1 MKNTHTL
8 FLIVVISLLSA
19 SLPAL
24 QVDVPGEVKAY
35 ENLEVK
41 LSSAEADGT
50 VQEARFFF
58 YQSGER
64 EPRYSVFVD

>member
-19 SLPAL
+19 SLFAL

-35 ENLEVK
+35 ENLEVT

-50 VQEARFFF
+50 VQEATL
-58 YQSGER
+58 
-64 EPRYSVFVD
+64 